1 MANKIDFAH
10 AERVLGVM
18 AVDKQITLEKRKAVR
33 FVIDFLKTSNNRPA
47 QLRNWRSVLP
57 RVGTAV
63 ILGYLGKGKSALAWY
78 LAEIAH
84 GQGRPVYV
92 LGMPKR
98 TQKYAPKWAKHVK
111 DFRKIPKGAFL
122 IVDEAAL
129 RFGSRRSQSDNNI
142 ELGGL
147 NALARQRDQ
156 LIVFVAHT
164 SRMMEIEAVL
174 DCKLIIYRKPSMAH
188 IMFERR
194 ELAPWTQEARDAI
207 MSQKNPLKWAYVID
221 LEDGRKGLLKCQLP
235 KGWSEDLSKAW
246 AELDVEEL
254 MAAMKKQTK
263 EVNHESK

>member
-84 GQGRPVYV
+84 NQGRPVYV

-164 SRMMEIEAVL
+164 SR
-174 DCKLIIYRKPSMAH
+174 
-188 IMFERR
+188 
-194 ELAPWTQEARDAI
+194 
-207 MSQKNPLKWAYVID
+207 
-221 LEDGRKGLLKCQLP
+221 
-235 KGWSEDLSKAW
+235 
-246 AELDVEEL
+246 
-254 MAAMKKQTK
+254 
-263 EVNHESK
+263 

>member
-84 GQGRPVYV
+84 NQGRPVYV
-92 LGMPKR
+92 LGMPRR

-111 DFRKIPKGAFL
+111 DFRKIPKGAFVL
-122 IVDEAAL
+122 VDEAAL
-129 RFGSRRSQSDNNI
+129 RFSSRRSQSENNVA
-142 ELGGL
+142 LGGL

-156 LIVFVAHT
+156 LIIFVAHT
-164 SRMMEIEAVL
+164 SRMLEIEAVL
-174 DCKLIIYRKPSMAH
+174 DCKLLIYRKPSMAH

-194 ELAPWTQEARDAI
+194 ELAPWTQEARTAI
-207 MSQKNPLKWAYVID
+207 TSQKNPIKWAYVID

-235 KGWSEDLSKAW
+235 SFWSEDLSKAW
-246 AELDVEEL
+246 AALDVEEL
-254 MAAMKKQTK
+254 MAAMKTQKK
-263 EVNHESK
+263 EVNRESK